1 MTDRKILLRQI
12 ASTCLLCNDAACDK
26 ACPFKFKPSA
36 FLRSVRF
43 ENETGATRHIDQG
56 ICKNCHAPCQDACIH
71 FQEKLHIKE
80 AIESADKSPNRESK
94 PSLEIDFMGV
104 HCENPFFLSSS
115 VVASNYEMCAR
126 ALEMGW
132 GGIVYKTIGFYV
144 PEEVSPRFS
153 AIKKDG
159 TPFVGFKNL
168 EQISE
173 HTPEENFAILAR
185 LKKNYPAKIIV
196 ASIMG
201 QTEEEWTRLAQMVEE
216 AGCDIIECNF
226 SCPQMTVKKMG
237 SAVGANEDLVEAFTR
252 ATRKGTKLPILAKM
266 TPNITDMVPPA
277 LASIKG
283 GANGIAAI
291 NTIKCIT
298 NVNLDTM
305 QGDPNVSGK
314 TSVSGYSGKAVKP
327 IALRFIYDMAS
338 SEELNGTPFSGIG
351 GIETWHDAMEFMALG
366 CQNIQITTSVMQYGY
381 RIIDDLI
388 DGTKNYMAE
397 HGISSLRKIV
407 GKGIPNIVSPISLDR
422 HTVVYP
428 LFDLKKCIGCQRC
441 FVSCRDGGHQ
451 AIGIV
456 EGKPKM
462 NAQKCVGCLL
472 CSLVC
477 PVEAITASR
486 RVPKPIKK

>member
-1 MTDRKILLRQI
+1 MIDKKIILKQI

-26 ACPFKFKPSA
+26 ACPEKFKPSA
-36 FLRSVRF
+36 FLRSARF
-43 ENETGATRHIDQG
+43 DNEARAARHIDKNVCQN
-56 ICKNCHAPCQDACIH
+56 CKAPCQEACIH
-71 FQEKLHIKE
+71 FQGKLRIKN
-80 AIESADKSPNRESK
+80 AIECADEKPCCSPK
-94 PSLEIDFMGV
+94 PSLEINFLGV
-104 HCENPFFLSSS
+104 RCENPFFLSSS

-173 HTPEENFAILAR
+173 HTPEENFAILAK
-185 LKKNYPAKIIV
+185 LKKNYPTKVIV

-201 QTEEEWTRLAQMVEE
+201 QTEEEWTKLAEMAEE

-237 SAVGANEDLVEAFTR
+237 SAVGADIDLVEVFTK

-277 LASIKG
+277 FSSIKG

-298 NVNLDTM
+298 NVNLETM

-327 IALRFIYDMAS
+327 IALRFVSDLAS
-338 SEELNGTPFSGIG
+338 SEELKGIPLSGIG

-366 CQNIQITTSVMQYGY
+366 CRNIQITTSVMQYGY

-388 DGTKNYMAE
+388 DGTETYMAE
-397 HGISSLRKIV
+397 HGISSLDEIV
-407 GKGIPNIVSPISLDR
+407 GKGIPNIVSPICLDR
-422 HTVVYP
+422 QTVVYP
-428 LFDLKKCIGCQRC
+428 LFDSQKCIACQRC
-441 FVSCRDGGHQ
+441 FISCRDGGHQ
-451 AIGIV
+451 AISIV
-456 EGKPKM
+456 KGKPKM

-486 RVPKPIKK
+486 RVPKPHQK